1 MIAQT
6 KNHILLCFHIT
17 LYTIAW
23 IACSTS
29 GALAVTVLF
38 PATDAATPTG
48 GEVYRINLIEALPG
62 HTVLL
67 ADETDPGL
75 ALTAEISDVVYINSE
90 TNSSAIK
97 DILRDTCIGVVIEE
111 GQLVDDFG
119 IASRAGTEN
128 HLSIEITDNSHP
140 ITSSFA
146 TGNLPIFTTTQ
157 ALNNLE
163 GTIAPA
169 ATANTLGTHP
179 SEPDRITLTYM
190 EIGDALYDTG
200 VAAGRRVLLP
210 WGAKMGA
217 TAIST
222 LTPDGETLMHN
233 AILWAEAAKGC
244 KQLVKRAYLP
254 DGTQLSGDGSETLPR
269 GATIQFMIYFN
280 NPDAAQTDVE
290 VQDILEPTF
299 AYQATSMRTTTMA
312 ACTNLIC
319 DAAEEQTIYNTVVL
333 AGLRTDNPDGALP
346 GGDEV
351 SYTSGTLTVEA
362 GDRVNA
368 NLQLD
373 VNTNTLWALL
383 FEAKI
388 AQ

>member
-1 MIAQT
+1 MTLIA
-6 KNHILLCFHIT
+6 LS
-17 LYTIAW
+17 AP
-23 IACSTS
+23 

-67 ADETDPGL
+67 ADESDPGL
-75 ALTAEISDVVYINSE
+75 ALRAEISDVVYINSE

-97 DILRDTCIGVVIEE
+97 DILRDTCVGVVLEE
-111 GQLVDDFG
+111 GQLTDDFG
-119 IASRAGTEN
+119 ISSRAGTEN
-128 HLSIEITDNSHP
+128 HLSIDITDNSHP
-140 ITSSFA
+140 ITSAFA
-146 TGNLPIFTTTQ
+146 TGNLPIFTAIQ
-157 ALNNLE
+157 SINNLE
-163 GTIAPA
+163 GTIAA
-169 ATANTLGTHP
+169 AAVANTLGTHP
-179 SEPDRITLTYM
+179 GEPGQITLTYL

-210 WGAKMGA
+210 WGARMGA
-217 TAIST
+217 AAIAT
-222 LTPDGETLMHN
+222 LTPDGVTLMQN

-254 DGTQLSGDGSETLPR
+254 DGTQLTGDGSETLPR
-269 GATIQFMIYFN
+269 GSTIQFVIYFN
-280 NPDAAQTDVE
+280 NPGAAQTDIE
-290 VQDILEPTF
+290 VQDLLDPTF
-299 AYQATSMRTTTMA
+299 AYQATSMRTTTMT
-312 ACTNLIC
+312 ACANLIC
-319 DAAEEQTIYNTVVL
+319 DATEEQAIYDALSL
-333 AGLRTDNPDGALP
+333 APLRTDDPDGALP

-362 GDRVNA
+362 GDRVSA

-373 VNTNTLWALL
+373 VNANTLWALL

>member
-1 MIAQT
+1 MAHRT
-6 KNHILLCFHIT
+6 KNLFRLCFRST
-17 LYTIAW
+17 LCAMALIALS
-23 IACSTS
+23 AS

-48 GEVYRINLIEALPG
+48 GEVDRINLIEALPG

-75 ALTAEISDVVYINSE
+75 ALRAEVSDVVYINSE

-97 DILRDTCIGVVIEE
+97 DILRDTCVGVVLEE
-111 GQLVDDFG
+111 GQLTDEFG
-119 IASRAGTEN
+119 ISSRAGTEGYRAIN
-128 HLSIEITDNSHP
+128 ITDNSHP
-140 ITSSFA
+140 ITSAFPI
-146 TGNLPIFTTTQ
+146 GNLQIFTEQ
-157 ALNNLE
+157 QDLNNLE
-163 GTIAPA
+163 GTIAA
-169 ATANTLGTHP
+169 AAVANTLGTHP
-179 SEPDRITLTYM
+179 GEPDMITLTYL

-210 WGAKMGA
+210 WGAKMGGS
-217 TAIST
+217 AIST
-222 LTPDGETLMHN
+222 LTPSGETLMQN
-233 AILWAEAAKGC
+233 AILWAEETKGC

-280 NPDAAQTDVE
+280 NPGAAQSDIE
-290 VQDILEPTF
+290 VQDLLDPTF
-299 AYQATSMRTTTMA
+299 AYQATSMRTTTMT
-312 ACTNLIC
+312 ACANLVC
-319 DAAEEQTIYNTVVL
+319 DATEEQAIYDAVSL
-333 AGLRTDNPDGALP
+333 APLRTDDPDGALP

-362 GDRVNA
+362 GDRVSA
-368 NLQLD
+368 NLRLD
-373 VNTNTLWALL
+373 VNANTLWALL